1 MPRDRWDR
9 KFNKLVKRDWSKLS
23 ELWLNYDL
31 LGTEPGSPPESSIAE
46 LESVKQELWQI
57 DSEEPIDISEEIA
70 GLRKGLLKEGFFQ
83 LQKSAYVLSGAQIH
97 ISGGMPSWSLSS
109 AYHAA
114 FFAVN
119 GILNL
124 LGVILVELDG
134 RNFLIDVWSKS
145 SEKRKFRDLNLIRL
159 QKIPGLPQQRNLW
172 QGFQRMLKVTAFHG
186 DILTEGC
193 KACLLDFEKNDFS
206 RRRNDIHYR
215 SALWPYDDVRTFITT
230 NDFELDSIDIID
242 GSVLGD
248 PRKNVFPLALAF
260 IVVRMGCQML
270 ISIVNLSEQLKPE
283 LEVFCRWLEGDENV
297 LFKKACGSLLRSS

>member
-31 LGTEPGSPPESSIAE
+31 LGTVPGSPPESSIAE

-57 DSEEPIDISEEIA
+57 EGEEPRDISEEIT

-97 ISGGMPSWSLSS
+97 ISGGMPSWSLSG

-119 GILNL
+119 AILNL

-134 RNFLIDVWSKS
+134 RNFLIDVWSRS

-159 QKIPGLPQQRNLW
+159 QKIPGLPQQHNLW
-172 QGFQRMLKVTAFHG
+172 QGFQRMLRVTAFNG
-186 DILTEGC
+186 DILTESC
-193 KACLLDFEKNDFS
+193 KACLLDFEKTDFS
-206 RRRNDIHYR
+206 RKRNDIHYR

-230 NDFELDSIDIID
+230 SDFKLESKDMID
-242 GSVLGD
+242 GSVLGE
-248 PRKNVFPLALAF
+248 PRDNVFPIALAF
-260 IVVRMGCQML
+260 IIMRMGSQML
-270 ISIVNLSEQLKPE
+270 RSIVNMSEQLKPE
-283 LEVFCRWLEGDENV
+283 LEVFCRWLKGDKNV
-297 LFKKACGSLLRSS
+297 LCQKACGRLLWSS